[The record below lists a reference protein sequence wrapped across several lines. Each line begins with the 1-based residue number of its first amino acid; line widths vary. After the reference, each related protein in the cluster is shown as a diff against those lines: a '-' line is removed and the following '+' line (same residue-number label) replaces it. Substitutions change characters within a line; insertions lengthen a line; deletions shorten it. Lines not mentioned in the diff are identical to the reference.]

1 MKTRKY
7 HYRPKQ
13 KNLKRKLEPIKKIT
27 PHHTLALV
35 FEPWQTNIYHLQG
48 FYKIKQIWNMKHN
61 FSYIQVSQKGH
72 IKLINPIWK
81 QSNMYSLNFS
91 IIILLLVWSMMEKRE
106 KTNIPLYYQYANDQQ
121 VYPNLLVCILVVS
134 CSLPVLCFL
143 NEVYNIVSLA

>member
-48 FYKIKQIWNMKHN
+48 FYQINQIWNMKHN
-61 FSYIQVSQKGH
+61 FSYILVSQKGH

-81 QSNMYSLNFS
+81 QSNMYFLNFS

-121 VYPNLLVCILVVS
+121 VYPNLLVCIPLVR
-134 CSLPVLCFL
+134 CSLPMLCFL
-143 NEVYNIVSLA
+143 NEVYNAVSSA